1 MNQDN
6 QDFDPQQIL
15 YEHQQ
20 FFEANKNSFSPAP
33 KRFLTPNQS
42 DEKLTYKH
50 GSVDQRDSQSLLAS
64 GQNAQEQIDNYQ
76 QQHQQSIGQSSPD
89 GKNKELL
96 IMTIEIGDGNRD
108 TLRVFEDDDPYELAQ
123 KFCQIHQLN
132 PQIVEPLAH
141 NIYANIE
148 KVLEERTQGTTG
160 TETTRVQENEPQDQG
175 QVSGNQSIVGQ
186 DYRQIMQQ
194 NEFKDMG
201 VRTGEFRSIKD
212 DQGQHHNDSDSY
224 QQQFGG
230 MQEYRADKRQK
241 NKEQQ
246 QQQQIYNYVDEEE
259 SAQQNEWGPAA
270 AAPLKASKSNKEF
283 GIRASYDHQQ
293 HQNSKKSRNPQ
304 QEGDYAD
311 YNAQNEDQNRKW
323 TNKSTEASHRQS
335 HVEYPSDRRAP
346 QLGNAYPDNFQNEE
360 EYLEHLIMSQYG
372 NNSYERGASFMKNHY
387 NNGKNS
393 ELTFTPQI
401 NRSSKVML
409 ENKYQNNRMN
419 VYDRLHNH
427 SKIRNQ
433 KMMNKSTHSPRK
445 SVGSVGR
452 KSATSFQNQEINY
465 GSLLYH
471 RGMKRKEEV
480 NKMLQ
485 DVKKEMIYNEERECT
500 FQPAINQI
508 SAEIVNSKSKGERA
522 EDSLINFG
530 LAKHEKIER
539 AREMRKSKELEGCT
553 FKPAINRLSA
563 KMVYEKEAI
572 TQDPIGDRFT
582 KLFYDHRARQ
592 EHREY
597 KASQMHEECTFT
609 PAINTFS
616 HDLADQTNFEKR
628 SRRFSAKINRLE
640 NLRRQKEEAEL
651 YDAQTGQPFFR
662 PSVGRPPREGSR
674 ERNAPIGD
682 YLYNRRFEKEN
693 IQRDLF
699 EKEQRTME
707 ANMVRSSEKSQIIM
721 GQIQR
726 KRLQEIFNCF
736 DSDEDGYISSSKIDI
751 TSVGTDVLEAFA
763 PLLCEMEELN
773 QTLNLFEFVEAAEKL
788 LKTLP
793 VHERDNLVLPRKTER
808 KSAAPEYSFHPEI
821 NQRSAKMAQNLRPY
835 GNFEALYEQYIQE
848 KKAQEDKIKFEQNKK
863 IEKELKE
870 CPFKPTLMA
879 DANMPLFSMD
889 NLNYYFVDQLM

>member
-387 NNGKNS
+387 NNGK
-393 ELTFTPQI
+393 
-401 NRSSKVML
+401 K
-409 ENKYQNNRMN
+409 
-419 VYDRLHNH
+419 
-427 SKIRNQ
+427 
-433 KMMNKSTHSPRK
+433 
-445 SVGSVGR
+445 
-452 KSATSFQNQEINY
+452 
-465 GSLLYH
+465 
-471 RGMKRKEEV
+471 
-480 NKMLQ
+480 
-485 DVKKEMIYNEERECT
+485 
-500 FQPAINQI
+500 
-508 SAEIVNSKSKGERA
+508 
-522 EDSLINFG
+522 
-530 LAKHEKIER
+530 
-539 AREMRKSKELEGCT
+539 
-553 FKPAINRLSA
+553 
-563 KMVYEKEAI
+563 
-572 TQDPIGDRFT
+572 
-582 KLFYDHRARQ
+582 
-592 EHREY
+592 
-597 KASQMHEECTFT
+597 
-609 PAINTFS
+609 
-616 HDLADQTNFEKR
+616 
-628 SRRFSAKINRLE
+628 
-640 NLRRQKEEAEL
+640 
-651 YDAQTGQPFFR
+651 
-662 PSVGRPPREGSR
+662 
-674 ERNAPIGD
+674 
-682 YLYNRRFEKEN
+682 
-693 IQRDLF
+693 
-699 EKEQRTME
+699 
-707 ANMVRSSEKSQIIM
+707 
-721 GQIQR
+721 
-726 KRLQEIFNCF
+726 
-736 DSDEDGYISSSKIDI
+736 
-751 TSVGTDVLEAFA
+751 
-763 PLLCEMEELN
+763 
-773 QTLNLFEFVEAAEKL
+773 
-788 LKTLP
+788 
-793 VHERDNLVLPRKTER
+793 
-808 KSAAPEYSFHPEI
+808 
-821 NQRSAKMAQNLRPY
+821 
-835 GNFEALYEQYIQE
+835 
-848 KKAQEDKIKFEQNKK
+848 
-863 IEKELKE
+863 
-870 CPFKPTLMA
+870 
-879 DANMPLFSMD
+879 
-889 NLNYYFVDQLM
+889 

>member
-6 QDFDPQQIL
+6 HDFDPQQIL

-42 DEKLTYKH
+42 DEKLAYKH
-50 GSVDQRDSQSLLAS
+50 GSIEQREV
-64 GQNAQEQIDNYQ
+64 QNGQEQMDNYQ
-76 QQHQQSIGQSSPD
+76 PSVGQSSPD

-108 TLRVFEDDDPYELAQ
+108 TLRVFEDDDPYELARR
-123 KFCQIHQLN
+123 FCELHQLN

-148 KVLEERTQGTTG
+148 KVLEERAQGNNG
-160 TETTRVQENEPQDQG
+160 SVNVEDAQQARDNEARQQDQ
-175 QVSGNQSIVGQ
+175 
-186 DYRQIMQQ
+186 RQMSQ
-194 NEFKDMG
+194 NESEGGFKDMG
-201 VRTGEFRSIKD
+201 VRTGEFRSINN
-212 DQGQHHNDSDSY
+212 DQGYDSNY
-224 QQQFGG
+224 RQQQFGG
-230 MQEYRADKRQK
+230 NVQREENVKREIPK
-241 NKEQQ
+241 G
-246 QQQQIYNYVDEEE
+246 
-259 SAQQNEWGPAA
+259 ST
-270 AAPLKASKSNKEF
+270 SNKEF
-283 GIRASYDHQQ
+283 GVRPSYDHQQ
-293 HQNSKKSRNPQ
+293 NSKKVRNAQQQQ
-304 QEGDYAD
+304 QEMEYVVDYST
-311 YNAQNEDQNRKW
+311 QNEDQNRKW
-323 TNKSTEASHRQS
+323 TNKSTEASHRLS
-335 HVEYPSDRRAP
+335 YGEYPSDRRTQA
-346 QLGNAYPDNFQNEE
+346 QVGNVYPENFQNEE

-372 NNSYERGASFMKNHY
+372 NNSYERGASFLMKHNY
-387 NNGKNS
+387 KSGKNP

-409 ENKYQNNRMN
+409 ENKYQNSRMN

-427 SKIRNQ
+427 SKIRTQ
-433 KMMNKSTHSPRK
+433 KMMTKTTHSPRR

-452 KSATSFQNQEINY
+452 KSATSFQQNEINY

-471 RGMKRKEEV
+471 RGVKRKEEV
-480 NKMLQ
+480 NKMLA
-485 DVKKEMIYNEERECT
+485 DVKKEITYQEERECT

-539 AREMRKSKELEGCT
+539 AREMRKSKELDGCT
-553 FKPAINRLSA
+553 FKPEINRLSA
-563 KMVYEKEAI
+563 KIVYEKEAI
-572 TQDPIGDRFT
+572 TEDPIRDRFT
-582 KLFYDHRARQ
+582 KLFIDHKARQ
-592 EHREY
+592 EHCEY
-597 KASQMHEECTFT
+597 KASFYPEECTFT
-609 PAINTFS
+609 PAINPNS

-628 SRRFSAKINRLE
+628 SRRFSAKVNKLE
-640 NLRRQKEEAEL
+640 NLRRQKEESEL
-651 YDAQTGQPFFR
+651 FDPQTGQPFFR

-674 ERNAPIGD
+674 EKKAIGD
-682 YLYNRRFEKEN
+682 HLYNRRFEKEN
-693 IQRDLF
+693 IQRELY
-699 EKEQRTME
+699 EREQRTME
-707 ANMVRSSEKSQIIM
+707 AGMVRSSEKSQIIM
-721 GQIQR
+721 AQIQR

-773 QTLNLFEFVEAAEKL
+773 HTLNLFEFVEAAEKL

-808 KSAAPEYSFHPEI
+808 KSVGPEYSFHPEI

-835 GNFEALYEQYIQE
+835 GNFDAVYEQYIQE
-848 KKAQEDKIKFEQNKK
+848 KKAQEDRIKYEQTKQK
-863 IEKELKE
+863 EKELKE
-870 CPFKPTLMA
+870 CSFKPTLMA